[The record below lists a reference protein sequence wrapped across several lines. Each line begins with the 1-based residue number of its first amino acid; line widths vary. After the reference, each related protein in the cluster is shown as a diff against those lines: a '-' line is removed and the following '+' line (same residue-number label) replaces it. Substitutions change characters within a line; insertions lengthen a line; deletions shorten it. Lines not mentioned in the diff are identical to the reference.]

1 MLNKADLNTSHV
13 DKGHLQTSEQ
23 YGPKAHFMAKQQV
36 EDVLKDGETT
46 TDGST
51 ADDTVDEEHD
61 LLTTG

>member
-1 MLNKADLNTSHV
+1 
-13 DKGHLQTSEQ
+13 
-23 YGPKAHFMAKQQV
+23 MAKQQV